1 MLLDVNAIGRK
12 LRRTNVELVV
22 DTRSENC
29 RDRSNRVVNLCDD
42 NRYDDDD
49 DDDSVVRTDTRK
61 KKANSFRSGRVAVQL
76 RHLFIENGRETQEHE
91 RSRKTRR
98 FAEN

>member
-1 MLLDVNAIGRK
+1 MLVDVNAIGRK

-29 RDRSNRVVNLCDD
+29 RDRSSRVVILCDD
-42 NRYDDDD
+42 NRYDDNDD

-61 KKANSFRSGRVAVQL
+61 NKANSF
-76 RHLFIENGRETQEHE
+76 
-91 RSRKTRR
+91 
-98 FAEN
+98 